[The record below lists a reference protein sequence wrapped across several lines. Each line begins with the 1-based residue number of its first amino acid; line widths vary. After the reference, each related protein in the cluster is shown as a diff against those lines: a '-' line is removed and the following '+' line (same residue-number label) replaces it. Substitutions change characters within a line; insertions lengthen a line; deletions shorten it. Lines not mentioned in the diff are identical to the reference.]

1 MSSEQPIIISAPPPP
16 KSSGFLWL
24 IAIVALAASVGLIV
38 KRGTASGPA
47 SLTEEGGVEGNVV
60 SIPNSTVAGGAR
72 MKITT
77 EPAGA
82 SVLINGKLL
91 GGTPLTVDGLAQGVY
106 GVRIERS
113 GCAPVKR
120 SVTVKDDLVTLN
132 EKLEPLP
139 TGSLNVSVK
148 PEGSEVLLD
157 GELVGYTP
165 LQIAAVTAGPHE
177 LLVRKTNFDPY
188 AARIDV
194 IPGEPLTY
202 ADFELKD
209 RIFAMLESQMKA
221 EPQRLTHYIDLGH
234 YLFVNNKLD
243 ESVEIWAQGME
254 MAGGPVDFDGPGYT
268 GVKNM
273 TRAEMDLEMRLRR
286 EDDSRFNKEL
296 EKHRN
301 WPGRNTKQFR
311 DKLELARE
319 TMNSRNIGS
328 WEWADRAAQMNIRNR
343 NFEKTV
349 RIYNDHIKAVAP
361 DAPSVHKAYT
371 SLVKVHLIAR
381 DQILAQKY
389 FEDFVGKFAKDGAA
403 LRYFGAEIYPYQDRF
418 TTKGRVQVLEMAEK
432 AFRLA
437 LPLTT
442 EPVEKAQCQFDL
454 GAVLNYL
461 GKSAEAVPLLESAVE
476 GTPDEALKEERSLRL
491 ADAYRRAGHLENAWN
506 MYSRLSNS
514 ERTAIRES
522 AKTGLVYVSS
532 DRAKAK
538 KE

>member
-1 MSSEQPIIISAPPPP
+1 VSSEQPVIISATPQ
-16 KSSGFLWL
+16 KSSGLLWFIT
-24 IAIVALAASVGLIV
+24 IAALAASVGLFAM
-38 KRGTASGPA
+38 RARSSHPT
-47 SLTEEGGVEGNVV
+47 LTDENGVDGNVV
-60 SIPNSTVAGGAR
+60 NIPNSTVAGGAR
-72 MKITT
+72 MKITS
-77 EPAGA
+77 EPPGA

-91 GGTPLTVDGLAQGVY
+91 GGTPLVVDGLAQGVY
-106 GVRIERS
+106 GLRIERS
-113 GCAPVKR
+113 GCGPVNR
-120 SVTVKDDLVTLN
+120 SVSVNGDGLTIH

-139 TGSLNVSVK
+139 TGALNVAVK
-148 PEGSEVLLD
+148 PDGAEVLLD
-157 GELVGYTP
+157 GELIGFTP
-165 LQIAAVTAGPHE
+165 LQIRAVAAGPHE

-188 AARIDV
+188 SARIDV
-194 IPGEPLTY
+194 TAGESLEY

-209 RIFAMLESQMKA
+209 RIFAMLESQLKA
-221 EPQRLTHYIDLGH
+221 EPQRLSHYIDLGH
-234 YLFVNNKLD
+234 YLFVNNRLD
-243 ESVEIWAQGME
+243 DSVEIWAQGME
-254 MAGGPVDFDGPGYT
+254 MVGGPVDFDGPGYT

-319 TMNSRNIGS
+319 TMNSKNIGS

-361 DAPSVHKAYT
+361 DAPSVYKAFT
-371 SLVKVHLIAR
+371 ALVKVHLIAR

-389 FEDFVGKFAKDGAA
+389 FEDFAGKFAKDGAA

-437 LPLTT
+437 LPLTV

-461 GKSAEAVPLLESAVE
+461 GKSVEAVPLLESSVE
-476 GTPDEALKEERSLRL
+476 GTVDDAMKEERSLRL
-491 ADAYRRAGHLENAWN
+491 ADAYRRAGNLENSWN